1 MVDDLVRVHR
11 YEQRSCGRST
21 GDPPYTVER
30 WLDDL
35 EQLRR
40 HWAHPQWIVLG
51 HSFGAELALAYAAAF
66 SSRVRAIIYMSGL
79 PAVVAG
85 IRGEEEFRA
94 SRAARIAEPLQA
106 RFIELRRLRD
116 EGGEHWTTALAA
128 ELSRICLAAEVG
140 DPAELEVAAKADSA
154 RPVNQEINKA
164 LGEDFRR
171 YVCNGK
177 FVASLRQM
185 GCPSLVLH
193 GHRDPRPMWAAQRL
207 AQRLPNARLVRLP
220 GGHFPWIEAP
230 VELRRTLRSF
240 VSDILAAT

>member
-11 YEQRSCGRST
+11 YEQRGSGRST
-21 GDPPYTVER
+21 GGPPYTVER

-35 EQLRR
+35 ERLRT
-40 HWAHPQWIVLG
+40 HWTHPRWIVFG

-66 SSRVRAIIYMSGL
+66 SPRVRAIIYMSCL
-79 PAVVAG
+79 AAVVAG
-85 IRGEEEFRA
+85 TRGEEEFRA
-94 SRAARIAEPLQA
+94 NRAARIAQPLQA

-116 EGGEHWTTALAA
+116 KGGEHWTPALAS

-140 DPAELEVAAKADSA
+140 DPAGLHVAAKADSG
-154 RPVNQEINKA
+154 RLVNPEINKA

-171 YVCNGK
+171 YVCSGK
-177 FVASLRQM
+177 FLAMLRQM
-185 GCPSLVLH
+185 RCPILVLH
-193 GHRDPRPMWAAQRL
+193 GDRDPRPMWAAQRL
-207 AQRLPNARLVRLP
+207 AQRLRNARLVRLP